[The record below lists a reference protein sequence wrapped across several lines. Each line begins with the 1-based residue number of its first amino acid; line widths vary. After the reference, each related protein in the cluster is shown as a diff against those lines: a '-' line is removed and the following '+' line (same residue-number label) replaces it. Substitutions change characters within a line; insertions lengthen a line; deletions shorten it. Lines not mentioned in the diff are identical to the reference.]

1 MLARDVTPTSDLESD
16 VERETFAV
24 RGGFRD
30 NEATVVRLS
39 DERTDVF
46 LVRVQQETGTIPLPN
61 ENIDETSRN
70 RSRELAYSFQ

>member
-16 VERETFAV
+16 VEREIFAM

-39 DERTDVF
+39 DERADVF
-46 LVRVQQETGTIPLPN
+46 LVRVQQETGTIPLRN
-61 ENIDETSRN
+61 ETSRD
-70 RSRELAYSFQ
+70 RSRELA

>member
-16 VERETFAV
+16 VERKTFAV

-39 DERTDVF
+39 DDRADVF
-46 LVRVQQETGTIPLPN
+46 LARVQQETGTIPLR
-61 ENIDETSRN
+61 DETSRD
-70 RSRELAYSFQ
+70 RSRELAYFQ

>member
-16 VERETFAV
+16 VEREIFAV

-39 DERTDVF
+39 DERADVF

-61 ENIDETSRN
+61 ETSRD
-70 RSRELAYSFQ
+70 RSRELA